1 MDSIRTINGKW
12 GELWIE
18 GELAAEVYGF
28 QAKLTLTKESV
39 PMCGHVMIDKKVMS
53 VEGTGSVRMYKV
65 YSRMI
70 DLMADGLLSGRD
82 TRFTLISKLADPDA
96 FGAERIAVTGVS
108 FDDLTLA
115 DWEVAT
121 LGKIEAPFTFSW
133 YELLD
138 RIGG

>member
-1 MDSIRTINGKW
+1 
-12 GELWIE
+12 
-18 GELAAEVYGF
+18 
-28 QAKLTLTKESV
+28 
-39 PMCGHVMIDKKVMS
+39 MS

-121 LGKIEAPFTFSW
+121 LGKIEAPFTFSG